1 MLYTGLANMQSVLS
15 NSQQF
20 PPTMPWPYFWALLK
34 SKIEIQVMIQHSS
47 LHPNFP
53 IESRLCSYVPLM
65 LRKPDERRGL
75 TQRWRFTEGGRLM
88 CSHHGLFVQAKD
100 GFMGLRGGE

>member
-1 MLYTGLANMQSVLS
+1 M
-15 NSQQF
+15 
-20 PPTMPWPYFWALLK
+20 
-34 SKIEIQVMIQHSS
+34 
-47 LHPNFP
+47 
-53 IESRLCSYVPLM
+53 PLM

-100 GFMGLRGGE
+100 GFMGLRGGEISYGYVMLLLLGYGEGLWLVVLVSNYSLKFVVFITFRPGGAGWRRMANV